1 MSDTGTNDKAEGAKK
16 AQLGSND
23 AAEKLLA
30 MISPH
35 RPEAKAEAKPE
46 SKPESKPEPKAEAKP
61 ASPDKPTLP
70 SLRAGSLGTQGE
82 TNFSV
87 SLSPVDKTLKGTQT
101 ENFKTGLVENLA
113 GQVKGLETMLGGGN
127 RTEEDRLLYAKYGY
141 APKNTSALSGL
152 LHTAGTIAQN
162 PGHIPGAIAES
173 LKSTYKGVT
182 SDDANERAK
191 TWGGITGFGLTAL
204 IPIGGAAKTS
214 TFTREASTFARGVSE
229 VGLAK
234 TAVGEYAGKALV
246 TKIDDAAAVSARLP
260 RIPTGLSSPVHFAPV
275 ESAVI
280 PRFNIGANPAAKL
293 ANGADDA
300 VREVGRVGQ
309 TEARLARG
317 TQTGLEVSETA
328 GKVVPPKIEAP
339 AVKVEAPAV
348 KIEAPVAKVEAP
360 AVKVEAPAVKVEA
373 PAVKVEAPLDTPAP
387 VAKVEA
393 PAAKVEAPLDTP
405 APVAKVEAPAAKVEA
420 PLDTPAPV
428 SRVEAPA
435 ARVETAPS
443 AEPIAKP
450 SVKPTAEP
458 PIAAAAE
465 RTAPLEAAAKV
476 EPTNVPANLGAKSG
490 AEHTLGNLGDELADA
505 AVEKLP
511 VKGAERIAGT
521 VDDIRPVHSEPS
533 VKGDAPAIASSRF
546 SEAIETRLPALN
558 GAEKQLADDLLKD
571 VKAFK
576 EGNPDGLSLQALQE
590 KLARP
595 DVQKI
600 FAENSTLARQF
611 DQFGQSVKQAAT
623 RVDDALVNITE
634 STAKVGRSSD
644 ELAKTLE
651 RGLQDLPQAQRGVA
665 ANLIEDLRKIKPEPV
680 KLGANSAEQQLVGR
694 LEQSSK
700 VTRAIDD
707 IASKPEYQAIFK
719 DRPELARAFETLK
732 QSGDQLALA
741 RIESA
746 KVSVPTVERAIGKQA
761 GLELADDLTRVSGRG
776 GDLRTLIEKDLP
788 AMTGKQRAT
797 AEEVLQ
803 NLRSVDEAVL
813 RDTPSLASRRVE
825 ALVDDLS
832 KPEFSRFFST
842 NPRYVEQL
850 TELRRSVTRAG
861 ESRSVVESTALAG
874 ERTVVSSQVG
884 EASVALNARLQTIG
898 RELGEGSAKDLD
910 EIARNLDSIA
920 RGGRT
925 DRAIAAIRNSI
936 DNIESQGSNRL
947 TRDLRESVDDIEKLA
962 LKNDN
967 LAKLEA
973 ASFTVNRSSAE
984 VVRKAEVL
992 AEELRPVAQVSP
1004 SKGSQLPVEAQISKH
1019 LDGIADQARLVNG
1032 SVDQVRTIANMRNS
1046 IARIEELGGAKV
1058 LTPTQAKAYEEIA
1071 TAVRQL
1077 DNAAVEMRGLSRVR
1091 EGATPIVERLPG
1103 QLDEL
1108 RTNLG
1113 AAVKPGT
1120 DVPLRRVEEAVGD
1133 LKQARNLDE
1142 SVAAV
1147 NRLKQELRE
1156 PQLVRTL
1163 NDTPLDSP
1171 SRLAHN
1177 RLVEQVDK
1185 VDDALRM
1192 AQRERLISRLDG
1204 QTDNLVANLGRADKP
1219 ALVDYSRAVKE
1230 IGRGGDDAI
1239 VRADQALAQL
1249 ERESVRN
1256 PQLLP
1261 ANTLQQIRQ
1270 EHNLVTVT
1278 ARQLDE
1284 VSTSLV
1290 STRLE
1295 RLRLGFNG
1303 IEDATSTLVQ
1313 RKLIKENYET
1323 IQDLRYLE
1331 TSRGRGAAQLEEA
1344 QLRLIRGA
1352 NDIEVATYRSN
1363 LVKLASLG
1371 DKVALDR
1378 LLVSGLVPD
1387 GKKVLSLAGG
1397 EPGFI
1402 QTRALLLGFGKDGA
1416 LTRNLSHLDP
1426 VFANNRSIL
1435 LSPEVIGV
1443 AKYSVLSIYAL
1454 QGLTELANRIDHQL
1468 LLEQYEALKRGGE
1481 ESSESSSEN
1490 SRVLP
1495 SRAGT
1500 DTNLSSFFGVREFSD
1515 AEIHRDLGGIAIQ
1528 PFYQGKQS
1536 FAPAEGLSQSVMRQA
1551 FQPDSSG
1558 RVLPSSGVGNL
1569 GVPLAPPPERETGAF
1584 NLRVDDPEF
1593 HKKAANRAT
1602 FGTDFAPPRKSVS
1615 FNPAYENDPSSLNS
1629 FARAQSLPFS
1639 LTYKGD
1645 RIDSRLDKPAS
1656 SQFVI
1661 PSILNQ
1667 SDFRVISGAS
1677 NVRKDPF
1684 SANLGGSSLL
1694 GNTPSGQTNV
1704 KQTNDAGI
1712 FASALAGAAE
1722 GSSGHDSRN
1731 LSKLEESEDDV
1742 DTAGSGGVV
1751 VSSNNADD
1759 DDDDEQN
1766 APASM
1771 PANAPSRKPLRV
1783 PQVPVSSAVAS
1794 HDSEVLAEKAKASD
1808 SGAAAQIIAGPP
1820 RKRTVTA

>member
-680 KLGANSAEQQLVGR
+680 KFGASTVPSNSLW
-694 LEQSSK
+694 
-700 VTRAIDD
+700 
-707 IASKPEYQAIFK
+707 
-719 DRPELARAFETLK
+719 
-732 QSGDQLALA
+732 
-741 RIESA
+741 
-746 KVSVPTVERAIGKQA
+746 
-761 GLELADDLTRVSGRG
+761 ADLS
-776 GDLRTLIEKDLP
+776 
-788 AMTGKQRAT
+788 
-797 AEEVLQ
+797 
-803 NLRSVDEAVL
+803 
-813 RDTPSLASRRVE
+813 SLA
-825 ALVDDLS
+825 
-832 KPEFSRFFST
+832 K
-842 NPRYVEQL
+842 
-850 TELRRSVTRAG
+850 
-861 ESRSVVESTALAG
+861 
-874 ERTVVSSQVG
+874 
-884 EASVALNARLQTIG
+884 
-898 RELGEGSAKDLD
+898 
-910 EIARNLDSIA
+910 
-920 RGGRT
+920 
-925 DRAIAAIRNSI
+925 
-936 DNIESQGSNRL
+936 
-947 TRDLRESVDDIEKLA
+947 
-962 LKNDN
+962 
-967 LAKLEA
+967 
-973 ASFTVNRSSAE
+973 
-984 VVRKAEVL
+984 
-992 AEELRPVAQVSP
+992 
-1004 SKGSQLPVEAQISKH
+1004 
-1019 LDGIADQARLVNG
+1019 
-1032 SVDQVRTIANMRNS
+1032 
-1046 IARIEELGGAKV
+1046 
-1058 LTPTQAKAYEEIA
+1058 
-1071 TAVRQL
+1071 
-1077 DNAAVEMRGLSRVR
+1077 
-1091 EGATPIVERLPG
+1091 
-1103 QLDEL
+1103 
-1108 RTNLG
+1108 
-1113 AAVKPGT
+1113 
-1120 DVPLRRVEEAVGD
+1120 
-1133 LKQARNLDE
+1133 
-1142 SVAAV
+1142 
-1147 NRLKQELRE
+1147 
-1156 PQLVRTL
+1156 
-1163 NDTPLDSP
+1163 
-1171 SRLAHN
+1171 
-1177 RLVEQVDK
+1177 
-1185 VDDALRM
+1185 
-1192 AQRERLISRLDG
+1192 
-1204 QTDNLVANLGRADKP
+1204 
-1219 ALVDYSRAVKE
+1219 
-1230 IGRGGDDAI
+1230 
-1239 VRADQALAQL
+1239 
-1249 ERESVRN
+1249 
-1256 PQLLP
+1256 
-1261 ANTLQQIRQ
+1261 
-1270 EHNLVTVT
+1270 
-1278 ARQLDE
+1278 
-1284 VSTSLV
+1284 
-1290 STRLE
+1290 
-1295 RLRLGFNG
+1295 
-1303 IEDATSTLVQ
+1303 
-1313 RKLIKENYET
+1313 
-1323 IQDLRYLE
+1323 
-1331 TSRGRGAAQLEEA
+1331 
-1344 QLRLIRGA
+1344 
-1352 NDIEVATYRSN
+1352 
-1363 LVKLASLG
+1363 
-1371 DKVALDR
+1371 
-1378 LLVSGLVPD
+1378 
-1387 GKKVLSLAGG
+1387 
-1397 EPGFI
+1397 
-1402 QTRALLLGFGKDGA
+1402 
-1416 LTRNLSHLDP
+1416 
-1426 VFANNRSIL
+1426 
-1435 LSPEVIGV
+1435 
-1443 AKYSVLSIYAL
+1443 
-1454 QGLTELANRIDHQL
+1454 
-1468 LLEQYEALKRGGE
+1468 
-1481 ESSESSSEN
+1481 
-1490 SRVLP
+1490 
-1495 SRAGT
+1495 
-1500 DTNLSSFFGVREFSD
+1500 
-1515 AEIHRDLGGIAIQ
+1515 
-1528 PFYQGKQS
+1528 
-1536 FAPAEGLSQSVMRQA
+1536 
-1551 FQPDSSG
+1551 
-1558 RVLPSSGVGNL
+1558 
-1569 GVPLAPPPERETGAF
+1569 
-1584 NLRVDDPEF
+1584 
-1593 HKKAANRAT
+1593 
-1602 FGTDFAPPRKSVS
+1602 
-1615 FNPAYENDPSSLNS
+1615 
-1629 FARAQSLPFS
+1629 
-1639 LTYKGD
+1639 
-1645 RIDSRLDKPAS
+1645 
-1656 SQFVI
+1656 
-1661 PSILNQ
+1661 
-1667 SDFRVISGAS
+1667 
-1677 NVRKDPF
+1677 
-1684 SANLGGSSLL
+1684 
-1694 GNTPSGQTNV
+1694 
-1704 KQTNDAGI
+1704 
-1712 FASALAGAAE
+1712 
-1722 GSSGHDSRN
+1722 
-1731 LSKLEESEDDV
+1731 
-1742 DTAGSGGVV
+1742 
-1751 VSSNNADD
+1751 
-1759 DDDDEQN
+1759 
-1766 APASM
+1766 
-1771 PANAPSRKPLRV
+1771 
-1783 PQVPVSSAVAS
+1783 
-1794 HDSEVLAEKAKASD
+1794 
-1808 SGAAAQIIAGPP
+1808 
-1820 RKRTVTA
+1820 